1 MRQPSMHGERG
12 GTWSAINQPSISHQC
27 TGSAVARV
35 GACGHGGCAGDEDM
49 GQSAAMGASHA
60 RKPTLGSRG
69 ASGRRHAN
77 NRRTTPLPLATQ
89 QHIGTSL
96 ILKHEA
102 IDWGQRAQS
111 SRRTA
116 AESMRWPSISIHES
130 STERERMPEGQPLS
144 NDLAGKCNYHPWR
157 DSLARLPARKDKA
170 PVCGKVLLRLAC
182 VLACNSSP
190 EEERATREAKERGR
204 KGHAAV
210 AAGAQATF
218 IVDGTVDMW
227 RRPVPKEPALV
238 E

>member
-35 GACGHGGCAGDEDM
+35 GACGHGGCSGEEDM

-96 ILKHEA
+96 ILKHNRLGPTRAKQPKNSGRVHALA
-102 IDWGQRAQS
+102 IHIDPR
-111 SRRTA
+111 
-116 AESMRWPSISIHES
+116 
-130 STERERMPEGQPLS
+130 
-144 NDLAGKCNYHPWR
+144 
-157 DSLARLPARKDKA
+157 
-170 PVCGKVLLRLAC
+170 
-182 VLACNSSP
+182 
-190 EEERATREAKERGR
+190 
-204 KGHAAV
+204 
-210 AAGAQATF
+210 
-218 IVDGTVDMW
+218 IVH
-227 RRPVPKEPALV
+227 
-238 E
+238 